1 MASNLVSVRC
11 MMKTTQ
17 PNFSRFLMMPYIILK
32 ISHIGGNDK
41 ITCLKY
47 VGLGFGI
54 IFHPLAKAL
63 DILSSW
69 KMEFNYPICL
79 ELSSFLK

>member
-1 MASNLVSVRC
+1 
-11 MMKTTQ
+11 
-17 PNFSRFLMMPYIILK
+17 MMPYIILK

-41 ITCLKY
+41 ITRLKY

-63 DILSSW
+63 DTLLSW
-69 KMEFNYPICL
+69 KMEFNYPI
-79 ELSSFLK
+79 FLGVVLFFKVSLTL